1 MTIGNRM
8 REIRGKLGMTQAE
21 LAEELDIDEK
31 RLSDYENENL
41 VPSSVIQDLARI
53 SGFSPSYI
61 LVGKKMK
68 IKILLQGLMKM
79 IRKNILAI

>member
-31 RLSDYENENL
+31 RLSDYENGNL

-53 SGFSPSYI
+53 SEILNNIKFLPYI
-61 LVGKKMK
+61 R
-68 IKILLQGLMKM
+68 
-79 IRKNILAI
+79 RKS

>member
-21 LAEELDIDEK
+21 LAEKLDIDEK
-31 RLSDYENENL
+31 RLSDYENGNL
-41 VPSSVIQDLARI
+41 VPSSVIQDLTRI

-61 LVGKKMK
+61 FWLE
-68 IKILLQGLMKM
+68 
-79 IRKNILAI
+79 RK